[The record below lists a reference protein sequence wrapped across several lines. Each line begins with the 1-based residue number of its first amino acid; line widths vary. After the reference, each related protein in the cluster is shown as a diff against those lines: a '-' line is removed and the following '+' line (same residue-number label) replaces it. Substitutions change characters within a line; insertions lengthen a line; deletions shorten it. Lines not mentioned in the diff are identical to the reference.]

1 MFHSRRLEHRVNKN
15 HERIPP
21 SYLNFRF
28 KINVK
33 RIVSQNKTVS
43 IDLKNLQVLNTEK
56 FKAKLNISQEKF

>member
-15 HERIPP
+15 HERITP

-33 RIVSQNKTVS
+33 RIIRQKQNCEYRSK
-43 IDLKNLQVLNTEK
+43 
-56 FKAKLNISQEKF
+56 KLTSTKH